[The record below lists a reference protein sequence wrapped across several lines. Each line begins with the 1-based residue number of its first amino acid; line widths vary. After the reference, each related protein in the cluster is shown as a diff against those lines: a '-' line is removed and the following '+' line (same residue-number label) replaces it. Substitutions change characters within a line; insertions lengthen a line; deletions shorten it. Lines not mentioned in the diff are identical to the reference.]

1 MKLKLLQPDT
11 VLCLDVAFANTGAA
25 VFCLRQERFIHAEV
39 ITTSPSKLGKSMYA
53 VDDYHRRSTELFSRL
68 DTIMVRHGCRKI
80 VAEMPT
86 GGSKSSRAASMM
98 AMASAIVFCL
108 SISRKVPLVCMRP
121 SQTKALV
128 RPKGEVSKEEV
139 QALVGAAFP
148 HGAESL
154 WPKNASREHVAD
166 AMACWMAYAASRP

>member
-1 MKLKLLQPDT
+1 MKLQSAT
-11 VLCLDVAFANTGAA
+11 VLCLDVAFANTGVA
-25 VFCLRQERFIHAEV
+25 VFCPRRERFIHAEV
-39 ITTSPSKLGKSMYA
+39 ITTGPSKLSKAVYA
-53 VDDYHRRSTELFSRL
+53 VDDYQRRSAELFSRL

-128 RPKGEVSKEEV
+128 RPKGEVSKQEV
-139 QALVGAAFP
+139 QDLVRASYP

-166 AMACWMAYAASRP
+166 AMACWMAYQSTQ